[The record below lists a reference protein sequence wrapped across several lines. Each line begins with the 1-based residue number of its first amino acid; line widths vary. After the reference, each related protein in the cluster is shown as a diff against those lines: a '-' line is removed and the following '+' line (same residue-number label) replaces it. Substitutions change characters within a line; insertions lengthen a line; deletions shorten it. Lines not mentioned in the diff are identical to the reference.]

1 MGRVYYNLGS
11 EWEVTVLI
19 SPYHGMA
26 AYGTLC
32 LNNAWDESF
41 FIGMKGRLLSAS
53 LPSLS
58 SDQFAVIL

>member
-1 MGRVYYNLGS
+1 M
-11 EWEVTVLI
+11 TVLI